1 MTFHDLKTEEDAK
14 NTSPL
19 LLQAAKKS
27 TSIVPVWFMRQAGR
41 ALPEYRAIRGTGSIL
56 EAVEIPELAAEITL
70 QPVKRYNVDAAV
82 LYSDIMVPLKGI
94 GFPIEILSGKGP
106 YIAEPIRTKEDLD
119 RLRIEE
125 LDISYVLETIRI
137 LKGELSVPLLGF
149 AGGPFTVASYLI
161 EGGPSKNFEAT
172 KALMLG
178 DPQFWHKLM
187 QLLTDLSISFLK
199 AQVEAGADAIQ
210 LFDSWAGSLAPR
222 HYQSHVLEYSKAV
235 FDAIKPYRVPTIH
248 FGVGTASLIPLM
260 AGSGA
265 DVLGLDWRV
274 EIDQVV
280 DATGGRLA
288 IQGNLDPTACLL
300 PFDEV
305 KKEAEMV
312 LKSASRAPGYIFNLG
327 HGVLPSTDP
336 EILKRL
342 VEFVHEH
349 GRGIISAW
357 KDQRQA
363 EGLIR

>member
-1 MTFHDLKTEEDAK
+1 MTFHLPKTDTDAEK
-14 NTSPL
+14 SSPL
-19 LLQAAKKS
+19 LLQAAKKG
-27 TSIVPVWFMRQAGR
+27 TPIVPVWFMRQAGR

-56 EAVEIPELAAEITL
+56 DAVEIPELAAEITL
-70 QPVKRYNVDAAV
+70 QPVKRYGVDAAV

-106 YIAEPIRTKEDLD
+106 YVAEPIRTKRDLD
-119 RLRIEE
+119 RIRIDE
-125 LDISYVLETIRI
+125 LDVPYVLETIRI

-149 AGGPFTVASYLI
+149 AGAPFTVASYLI

-178 DPQFWHKLM
+178 DPLTWHTLM
-187 QLLTDLSISFLK
+187 QLLTDLSIAFLK

-210 LFDSWAGSLAPR
+210 LFDSWAGALAPR
-222 HYQSHVLEYSKAV
+222 HYQRYVLDYSKSV
-235 FDAIKPYRVPTIH
+235 FEALAPYQVPTIH
-248 FGVGTASLIPLM
+248 FGVGTSSLIPLM
-260 AGSGA
+260 ADSGA

-280 DATGGRLA
+280 EATGGRLA

-300 PFDEV
+300 PFEDV
-305 KKEAEMV
+305 KREAEMV

-342 VEFVHEH
+342 VEFVHEK
-349 GRGIISAW
+349 GNGIISSHQEERRGSQ
-357 KDQRQA
+357 K
-363 EGLIR
+363 